1 MKHPV
6 ILLVA
11 LAVLIGLGWI
21 ALRGFGGDGAAPID
35 APPSATGASD
45 TDAALRRTAGDD
57 AARSATVDAGAR
69 TAVAPV
75 DAAVQDLHP
84 SVRAALCG
92 FTGRLVTPETA
103 PVAKAKVELFRIAPD
118 VLFLPGIGPFAGD
131 QIGEPKIDAG
141 EAVSGDDGRFTISGV
156 YPHST
161 YLLLADGDGDSPTW
175 RPVERAAGPGELVDL
190 GDVVVEPCG
199 ILTGLVVGPDDRPV
213 AGALVR
219 AVDLPGSV
227 LALVPF
233 ERFDPRGAILVTEGS
248 QKMVVAMPPWVETR
262 MEKLPIAQTR
272 TGIDGRFRLRGVVPG
287 GNLFAVNARE
297 LLPHVKP
304 RIVVRS
310 GEEKD
315 LGTVRLG
322 EGELAA
328 GRVEDDQGKPIAG
341 AEVLVATRSTA
352 APLHFASY
360 AQATDAE
367 GKFTMAGMPAGDIV
381 VAARRARGDGW
392 TFADPQPVARDVV
405 IRLPSIL
412 TLTLRILDGDN
423 RAVADPRVQLLPGE
437 DDEAAIGMSMWGFNT
452 PVPLADKTARG
463 EHGELIVTGLQRGA
477 YVLLAD
483 SPKHAAG
490 SMELKLDADRTVDLV
505 LAPKA
510 GFDVKVERPDG
521 GAAAGAEVFAHAR
534 GSDAI
539 PDAPVHAGRVAD
551 DGTLRVD
558 CVSGKEVALSA
569 RHPAY
574 GLCHL
579 SVTLPA
585 AAPVVLRFEEPASI
599 TGTVSEGGTPPAR
612 GKYMVYAV
620 DWRGGNRGAMPSMP
634 QITAVD
640 AEGKF
645 RYRALAPGGYRVGL
659 VSTLGAIRS
668 PGGMVGYVRDAMFAT
683 DLPHEQVELAAGA
696 SVEVQLDTLASER
709 IEGPTVRLTGTVT
722 VDGLLAKDHLVT
734 VWGENTHQR
743 RTLDAAGRFEF
754 AQVPVGSLT
763 VQIQE
768 PPPEDLFAPR
778 ARSLEIWRSTV
789 TTEAGKD
796 LDLPIE
802 VGTGSVE
809 GVVIGTDGAFAAEA
823 DVNANGAIKSKD
835 GSRTDWISRHERS
848 DQNGRFRFAKLPAG
862 EWTITATKRQV
873 GRSTQVKATVAVGAS
888 ETGLQI
894 TLAATHELRGTVDL
908 PAFGEPKPKD
918 VYLWMNDVNGQGL
931 NGWAKAGADGTF
943 TMSDVADA
951 RYRVQINLRRP
962 DDQWEQWHG
971 SDEIE
976 LLGRDVEGFRI
987 RPVKEQPGETRRR

>member
-1 MKHPV
+1 MKHPL

-35 APPSATGASD
+35 APVASNPDGDASAG
-45 TDAALRRTAGDD
+45 LRRAAGDD
-57 AARSATVDAGAR
+57 AARSVAVDAGAR
-69 TAVAPV
+69 VAVAPV
-75 DAAVQDLHP
+75 DATVEDLHP

-92 FTGRLVTPETA
+92 FTGRLVTPEAA
-103 PVAKAKVELFRIAPD
+103 PVANAKVELFRIAPD
-118 VLFLPGIGPFAGD
+118 VLFLPGVGPFVGE
-131 QIGEPKIDAG
+131 QVGEPKIDAG
-141 EAVSGDDGRFTISGV
+141 ETVSGDDGRFTIEGV

-161 YLLLADGDGDSPTW
+161 YLLLADGEGDSPTW
-175 RPVERAAGPGELVDL
+175 RPIERAAGPGELVDL

-227 LALVPF
+227 LAFVPF
-233 ERFDPRGAILVTEGS
+233 ERFDPRGAIFVTEGT
-248 QKMVVAMPPWVETR
+248 KMVVAMPPWVESR
-262 MEKLPIAQTR
+262 VEKLPIAQTR
-272 TGIDGRFRLRGVVPG
+272 TGSDGRFRLRGVVPG

-304 RIVVRS
+304 RVVVRS

-315 LGTVRLG
+315 LGTVRMS
-322 EGELAA
+322 EGELAV

-360 AQATDAE
+360 AQATDDE
-367 GKFTMAGMPAGDIV
+367 GKFTMAGMPPGDVV
-381 VAARRARGDGW
+381 VAARRARGDPW
-392 TFADPQPVARDVV
+392 TFADPQPVARDVL

-412 TLTLRILDGDN
+412 TLTLRILDGEN

-452 PVPLADKTARG
+452 PVPLAGKTSRG
-463 EHGELIVTGLQRGA
+463 EHGELVVTGLQRGA
-477 YVLLAD
+477 YVVLAD
-483 SPKHAAG
+483 SPKHATG

-521 GAAAGAEVFAHAR
+521 APAAGAEVFAHAR
-534 GSDAI
+534 GSNAI

-558 CVSGKEVALSA
+558 CVSGNEVALSA
-569 RHPAY
+569 RHPAF
-574 GLCHL
+574 GMCHL
-579 SVTLPA
+579 RTTLPA
-585 AAPVVLRFEEPASI
+585 AAPVVLRFGEPASI
-599 TGTVSEGGTPPAR
+599 MGTVSEGGSPPAR
-612 GKYMVYAV
+612 GKYMVYAI
-620 DWRGGNRGAMPSMP
+620 DWRGGNRGALPPMP

-640 AEGKF
+640 GEGKF
-645 RYRALAPGGYRVGL
+645 RYRALAPGEYRVGL

-683 DLPHEQVELAAGA
+683 DLPAEQVELAAGA
-696 SVEVQLDTLASER
+696 STEVLLDTLASER

-789 TTEAGKD
+789 RTEAGKD

-802 VGTGSVE
+802 VGTGSLD
-809 GVVIGTDGAFAAEA
+809 GVVLGTDGAFAAEA

-835 GSRTDWISRHERS
+835 GNRTDWISRHERS

-873 GRSTQVKATVAVGAS
+873 GRSTQVKATLAVGAA

-894 TLAATHELRGTVDL
+894 TLAATHVLRGTIDL
-908 PAFGEPKPKD
+908 SAFGEPQPKD
-918 VYLWMNDVNGQGL
+918 IYLWMTDVNGQGL
-931 NGWAKAGADGTF
+931 SGWAKTEAEGAF

-962 DDQWEQWHG
+962 NDQWEQWHG
-971 SDEIE
+971 VDEIE
-976 LLGRDVEGFRI
+976 MLGRDVEGFRI
-987 RPVKEQPGETRRR
+987 RPLKEQPEETRRR